1 MGTIFTILEV
11 VDRLKKTTQNNKTIE
26 NTTFREILDEE
37 MKELN
42 KDNLKIKASNEV

>member
-11 VDRLKKTTQNNKTIE
+11 VDRLKKTTQDSETIE

-42 KDNLKIKASNEV
+42 KENLKTKALSVT

>member
-11 VDRLKKTTQNNKTIE
+11 VDRLKKTTQNDKTIE
-26 NTTFREILDEE
+26 NANFREILDEE

-42 KDNLKIKASNEV
+42 KDNLKIKALM

>member
-11 VDRLKKTTQNNKTIE
+11 VDRLEKTTQDSETIE
-26 NTTFREILDEE
+26 SRIFREILDEE

-42 KDNLKIKASNEV
+42 KVNLRIKVSSGT